1 MYVSMHTTYYVLQS
15 QRHNHNQMWLAKCD
29 NSHLLY
35 NIAWEQKQVVQI
47 VNGFAE
53 SIVIDW
59 WYFSY
64 LLFLLCSWYLIMCIF
79 LFLGKPKTGFE
90 LFYSWLLN
98 QCQEKWISR
107 YTYFFHRYSEKL
119 FFKFGPLLL
128 EGHILELGLGFCYSI
143 TWWLAS

>member
-64 LLFLLCSWYLIMCIF
+64 FFLLCSWYLIMYIF

-90 LFYSWLLN
+90 IFYSWLLN

-107 YTYFFHRYSEKL
+107 YTYFFDRYSENIFQVRSTTIRGTYSRIGIGFLL
-119 FFKFGPLLL
+119 F
-128 EGHILELGLGFCYSI
+128 YNMM
-143 TWWLAS
+143 AS